1 MTSKE
6 IQFAKTHLRNHL
18 ATTILPHVSDG
29 IWSIYENAHSL
40 CEKNRELEQTL
51 RTFQNLL
58 TRVSVWTD
66 EVLRQEVERIEAAS
80 KCNYLEE
87 LLTGVFLAYMRAF
100 AAMQYRS
107 SADAIEIEF
116 DKPSIDKF
124 VHELYK
130 QSARN
135 AWQHAYL
142 FKTFGVTSEQQARN
156 RKEIDALLESAL
168 DTVIDSFLPW
178 KDIAKNYFK
187 EVQVPPTSSAAA
199 VIGGDLAEES
209 ESDEET
215 APPPTPKAVSFAG
228 GGHDDVDEEEPPA
241 IEIGDDTGSVDL
253 GIESLEV
260 PAPAPPAE
268 ESVELSVGDDAST
281 LVLKE

>member
-18 ATTILPHVSDG
+18 ATTMLPHVSDG
-29 IWSIYENAHSL
+29 IWSIYENAHGL

-58 TRVSVWTD
+58 TRVSVWTE

-156 RKEIDALLESAL
+156 RKEIESLLESAL

-187 EVQVPPTSSAAA
+187 EVQMPPSSVASVVLGGDQEEEEDEEHMPPPTS
-199 VIGGDLAEES
+199 
-209 ESDEET
+209 
-215 APPPTPKAVSFAG
+215 KAVSFAG
-228 GGHDDVDEEEPPA
+228 GGHVENDDEEAPPA

-253 GIESLEV
+253 GIEALEE
-260 PAPAPPAE
+260 AEALAPPADE
-268 ESVELSVGDDAST
+268 TVELSVGDDAAS

>member
-1 MTSKE
+1 MTTKE

-18 ATTILPHVSDG
+18 ATVVLPHVTDG
-29 IWSIYENAHSL
+29 IWSIYENAYTL
-40 CEKNRELEQTL
+40 CQKNREVEQTL

-58 TRVSVWTD
+58 TRVAVWTPD
-66 EVLRQEVERIEAAS
+66 VLHQEVERIETAS
-80 KCNYLEE
+80 KCEYLEE

-116 DKPSIDKF
+116 DKPSLDTF

-130 QSARN
+130 QVARG
-135 AWQHAYL
+135 AWTHAYL
-142 FKTFGVTSEQQARN
+142 FKTYGVTSEQQARN
-156 RKEIDALLESAL
+156 RKEIQQLLEDSL

-187 EVQVPPTSSAAA
+187 EVQVPATPATA
-199 VIGGDLAEES
+199 IPLPEE
-209 ESDEET
+209 
-215 APPPTPKAVSFAG
+215 
-228 GGHDDVDEEEPPA
+228 DDDEEEEESARPARGVTFSAPPEEDDEEA
-241 IEIGDDTGSVDL
+241 PVLEIGDDAVDL
-253 GIESLEV
+253 DLGVATLD
-260 PAPAPPAE
+260 APPSSPVEQQVEVTATE
-268 ESVELSVGDDAST
+268 ESGT

>member
-1 MTSKE
+1 MTTKE

-18 ATTILPHVSDG
+18 ATVVIPHISDG
-29 IWSIYENAHSL
+29 IWSIYENAYSL
-40 CEKNRELEQTL
+40 CQKNREVEQTL

-58 TRVSVWTD
+58 TRVAVWTP

-80 KCNYLEE
+80 KCEYLEE

-116 DKPSIDKF
+116 DKPALDTFIHD
-124 VHELYK
+124 LYK
-130 QSARN
+130 QVARA
-135 AWQHAYL
+135 AWTHAYL
-142 FKTFGVTSEQQARN
+142 FKTYGVSSEQQARN
-156 RKEIDALLESAL
+156 RKEIQQLLEDSL

-187 EVQVPPTSSAAA
+187 EVQVPTTPAAT
-199 VIGGDLAEES
+199 LPLPE
-209 ESDEET
+209 DEE
-215 APPPTPKAVSFAG
+215 
-228 GGHDDVDEEEPPA
+228 DEEEDEEKRPSRAVTFSAPEDEEDEAPA
-241 IEIGDDTGSVDL
+241 LEIGADAVDVDL
-253 GIESLEV
+253 GVAALDT
-260 PAPAPPAE
+260 PAPPSSPVEQQVDVTVSE
-268 ESVELSVGDDAST
+268 ESGT

>member
-1 MTSKE
+1 MTTKE

-18 ATTILPHVSDG
+18 ATILLPHVTDG
-29 IWSIYENAHSL
+29 IWSIYENAHAL
-40 CEKNRELEQTL
+40 CQKNREVEQTL

-58 TRVSVWTD
+58 TRVAVWTP

-80 KCNYLEE
+80 KCEYLEE

-116 DKPSIDKF
+116 DKPSLDTF

-130 QSARN
+130 QVARG
-135 AWQHAYL
+135 AWTHAYL
-142 FKTFGVTSEQQARN
+142 FKTYGVTSEQQARN
-156 RKEIDALLESAL
+156 RKEIQQLLEDSL

-187 EVQVPPTSSAAA
+187 EVQLPATPAA
-199 VIGGDLAEES
+199 VLPPS
-209 ESDEET
+209 EDDEEDEEDDHQRPT
-215 APPPTPKAVSFAG
+215 RGVSFSAPPE
-228 GGHDDVDEEEPPA
+228 DDEEAPA
-241 IEIGDDTGSVDL
+241 LEIGDDAVDL
-253 GIESLEV
+253 DLGVSTLDM
-260 PAPAPPAE
+260 PAPPSSPVE
-268 ESVELSVGDDAST
+268 EQVDVTVGDDAGT

>member
-40 CEKNRELEQTL
+40 CEKNREVEQTL

-58 TRVSVWTD
+58 TRVSVWTED
-66 EVLRQEVERIEAAS
+66 VLHQEVERIETS
-80 KCNYLEE
+80 SNCNYLEE

-142 FKTFGVTSEQQARN
+142 FKTFGVASEQQARN
-156 RKEIDALLESAL
+156 RKEIESLLENAL

-187 EVQVPPTSSAAA
+187 EVQMPLGSAAA
-199 VIGGDLAEES
+199 VLGGD
-209 ESDEET
+209 DEEEEEENV
-215 APPPTPKAVSFAG
+215 PPPTPKAVSFG
-228 GGHDDVDEEEPPA
+228 TGHDDEDDEPPA
-241 IEIGDDTGSVDL
+241 IEIGDDAGSVDL
-253 GIESLEV
+253 GIEALEEAAM
-260 PAPAPPAE
+260 PAPSADE
-268 ESVELSVGDDAST
+268 TVELSVGDDSAS
-281 LVLKE
+281 LVLKD

>member
-18 ATTILPHVSDG
+18 ATTILPHISDG
-29 IWSIYENAHSL
+29 IWSIYENAHTL
-40 CEKNRELEQTL
+40 CEKNREVEQTL

-116 DKPSIDKF
+116 DKPTIDKF

-142 FKTFGVTSEQQARN
+142 FKTFGVPSEQQARN
-156 RKEIDALLESAL
+156 RKEIEVLLESAL

-187 EVQVPPTSSAAA
+187 EVQMPPSAAA
-199 VIGGDLAEES
+199 VMGGGDQDDED
-209 ESDEET
+209 DEEEH
-215 APPPTPKAVSFAG
+215 APPPTPKAVTFSG
-228 GGHDDVDEEEPPA
+228 GDDDDEPPV
-241 IEIGDDTGSVDL
+241 IEIGDDAGSVDL
-253 GIESLEV
+253 GIESLEM
-260 PAPAPPAE
+260 PTLAAPSADE
-268 ESVELSVGDDAST
+268 TVELSVGDDSGT

>member
-1 MTSKE
+1 MTTKE

-18 ATTILPHVSDG
+18 ATVVLPHVTDG
-29 IWSIYENAHSL
+29 IWSIYENAYAL
-40 CEKNRELEQTL
+40 CQKNREVEQTL

-58 TRVSVWTD
+58 TRVAVWTPD
-66 EVLRQEVERIEAAS
+66 VLRQEVERIEAAS
-80 KCNYLEE
+80 KCEYLEE

-116 DKPSIDKF
+116 DKPSLDTF

-130 QSARN
+130 QVARG
-135 AWQHAYL
+135 AWTHAYL
-142 FKTFGVTSEQQARN
+142 FKTYGITSEQQARN
-156 RKEIDALLESAL
+156 RKEIQQLLEDSL

-187 EVQVPPTSSAAA
+187 EVQLPATPAA
-199 VIGGDLAEES
+199 VLPAPEED
-209 ESDEET
+209 DEE
-215 APPPTPKAVSFAG
+215 
-228 GGHDDVDEEEPPA
+228 DEEEARPSRGVTFSAPA
-241 IEIGDDTGSVDL
+241 EEEEEEAPALEIGEDAADLDL
-253 GIESLEV
+253 GIAALD
-260 PAPAPPAE
+260 APAPP
-268 ESVELSVGDDAST
+268 SSPVEQQVDVTVPEDSGT